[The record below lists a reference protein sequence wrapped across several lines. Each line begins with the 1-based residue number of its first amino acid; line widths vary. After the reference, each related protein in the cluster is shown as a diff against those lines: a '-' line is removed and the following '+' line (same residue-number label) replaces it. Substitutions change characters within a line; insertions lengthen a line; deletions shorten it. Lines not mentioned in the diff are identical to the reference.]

1 MRILL
6 TSSDFLGVI
15 YMQVFVYINN
25 WETIKGSHSIA
36 LILNSMLK
44 TQYNAAVAL
53 LLPLNFSYH
62 EKITIA
68 REQ

>member
-1 MRILL
+1 
-6 TSSDFLGVI
+6 
-15 YMQVFVYINN
+15 MQVFVNINN

-44 TQYNAAVAL
+44 TQYNTAVAL